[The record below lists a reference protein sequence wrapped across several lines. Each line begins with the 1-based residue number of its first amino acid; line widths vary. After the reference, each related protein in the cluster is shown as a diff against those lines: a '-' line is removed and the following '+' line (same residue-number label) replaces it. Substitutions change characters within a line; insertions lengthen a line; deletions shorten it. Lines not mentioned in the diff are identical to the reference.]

1 MKGVFI
7 DGSWVEEPTRVKEEV
22 RMFFQQRFQESKQCR
37 PELNGIRFN
46 SIAQQQNDVLVRH
59 FDEEEMKKCETDFY
73 WSEKLVRVSYYRG
86 IYRPFN
92 CWTNNNRF

>member
-1 MKGVFI
+1 MELGNDWETEFEGAEAMNAVIWTLQRNHDYEKMALDTMLSKLREKGR
-7 DGSWVEEPTRVKEEV
+7 EK
-22 RMFFQQRFQESKQCR
+22 
-37 PELNGIRFN
+37 
-46 SIAQQQNDVLVRH
+46 
-59 FDEEEMKKCETDFY
+59 MKKCETDFY